1 MPILIFSPVYLF
13 MGHPLKQNE
22 TSKYWA
28 LNCLTKT
35 GVQAG
40 YFCKV
45 TSLWYDKYSV
55 LYLHKHK
62 KQSFLGPFV
71 EQNCCNDSA
80 ELQYSTSIQ
89 GAALAILNSCF
100 YG

>member
-1 MPILIFSPVYLF
+1 MILRLLVGDLEKLGFKLSCKDRGTYL
-13 MGHPLKQNE
+13 
-22 TSKYWA
+22 
-28 LNCLTKT
+28 
-35 GVQAG
+35 QAG

-55 LYLHKHK
+55 LYLHKHT